1 MVTGAV
7 RNVHALGVV
16 GLVAATLLAGCQ
28 ADLGAVARDDRISAD
43 AIVRLADTFAV
54 AARRT
59 GSHVE
64 VLAFSATAD
73 EEWEVQVV
81 ASGSADGVTAHLVSM
96 GGDTGDEWNSYF
108 YGTAPGSASRVVVE
122 GFATAGGQVTDGA
135 WVLAIRQ
142 KDLRPDQLT
151 WSVLDATGAI
161 LHTGAGI
168 TP

>member
-1 MVTGAV
+1 M
-7 RNVHALGVV
+7 
-16 GLVAATLLAGCQ
+16 AATLLAGCQ
-28 ADLGAVARDDRISAD
+28 ADLGAVARDERISAD

-64 VLAFSATAD
+64 VLAVSAAAD
-73 EEWEVQVV
+73 QEWEVQVM
-81 ASGSADGVTAHLVSM
+81 ASGPADGITAHLVSM

-108 YGTAPGSASRVVVE
+108 YGTAPGSASRVVAE

-135 WVLAIRQ
+135 WVLAFRQ